1 MKKTNGSL
9 HYMLVPLN
17 KQGLEVDMEQEV
29 NPCSENFK
37 EWCLT
42 EKQACALTNTLF
54 FGYCEKFDVYIDL
67 GEDAVL
73 KREFVSEALNMAKDF
88 ERCCKK
94 DFQRDAVKKVIET
107 LKFAS
112 LINMPVWFWF

>member
-9 HYMLVPLN
+9 HYMLVPLD

-54 FGYCEKFDVYIDL
+54 FGY
-67 GEDAVL
+67 G
-73 KREFVSEALNMAKDF
+73 
-88 ERCCKK
+88 
-94 DFQRDAVKKVIET
+94 
-107 LKFAS
+107 
-112 LINMPVWFWF
+112 